1 MGSFPSASLCTERS
15 LSLAWSSFSLSVSK
29 GNSLFTSEVA
39 SATHS
44 WKGTWTEEGGRRVE
58 GERRR
63 EWEVGGR
70 RQGEMGR
77 ERGRRKEWEE
87 KEEKGE
93 ETRQMKKAALCRVL
107 YRLSTYVYRMRK
119 HGLSTEHKYVQTC
132 MYCLL

>member
-15 LSLAWSSFSLSVSK
+15 LSLARSSFSLSVSK

-44 WKGTWTEEGGRRVE
+44 WKGTWTDEGGRRVE

-70 RQGEMGR
+70 RQGKKGR
-77 ERGRRKEWEE
+77 ERGRRKEREK
-87 KEEKGE
+87 KEEEGE
-93 ETRQMKKAALCRVL
+93 EARQRKKGVRCRVL
-107 YRLSTYVYRMRK
+107 YRLRIYECNA
-119 HGLSTEHKYVQTC
+119 L
-132 MYCLL
+132 